1 MQFVINK
8 YGEDKVVSLG
18 AFQYIWAKG
27 AIKDIGKVL
36 GIPFEIT
43 NSITAQLDKESINE
57 ALELGL
63 LDKYKE
69 QYPDLFEYAQ
79 RLAGLPKSFSA
90 HPCGKVCAMRE
101 IIYYNA
107 VDINDDGL
115 VILQGDMH
123 TADDLGLIKADFLG
137 LKTVDIIYDT
147 LTMIGKDYDYIAP
160 HNLNFKD
167 EKVLSNFKNG
177 FTSNIFQFESHGMKE
192 TLKKI
197 ECSSIYDLT
206 VANALYRP
214 GSMKYIDNYANRRKG
229 LEEYEFLHPDLK
241 PILQDSYGI
250 IVFQEQLIEIGR
262 LAKLSNP
269 DELRKAT
276 AKKKADLLDKIKP
289 ELFNGLKNRGWT
301 QEQLNQ
307 LWDSMLDFAK
317 YSFNKCVSGS
327 TTLIKPAI
335 RKNVR
340 NPSVEEM
347 YKITHDL
354 QFAKDNNYL
363 PLRSKYLRTRN
374 YGTALS
380 MFPDGRIRKNTIID
394 IQESGIRKVYRIT
407 TKNGKWIECTDNHK
421 FPTPNGKKKLS
432 ELQIGDYLYIMGEYK
447 PVQKNYNFTD
457 GKFKSNVPCK
467 GQKGFQENENGESVK
482 FFNFIRRHK
491 FNNDCCELCGRVYN
505 EKTRFEAHHKNGD
518 RHNNETDNLMWL
530 CVSCHKKFHYN
541 QLGRTKTY
549 ENGIESLLDEIV
561 SIEYIREEMTYDVTM
576 AEPAHNFVA
585 NNGLITCN
593 SHAAAYA
600 IIAYICMYLKTYHPK
615 EFMCAC
621 INSASDNIEKIAE
634 CVSETKRLNI
644 PIYLGKY
651 NECSPITKV
660 HKDGIIMGT
669 KTFRGCNKDLA
680 VKLMSIGTFKGT
692 FVELLDVI
700 RTLKIDNNQMITL
713 IGLNYFSDFGY
724 NKYLLSMYNLY
735 NGIKI
740 KGKTILPSFRDCKQI
755 SKDKIDSYKEYGVT
769 EYTIKKHSKSE
780 TAKQYRD
787 LDNISLLN
795 DIANNYLSNK
805 GFDFKEQIEFDLTN
819 LNYTLLTYDTNE
831 TYWVVISFK
840 VYADASKPYVTLH
853 NLKTGE
859 ELKTK
864 INQPTVYRQNPFGL
878 YSILNIIDFTWNYKK
893 QKINDVWKTTD
904 ELEPI
909 LENYEVIKE

>member
-1 MQFVINK
+1 MQYVINK

-197 ECSSIYDLT
+197 ECNSIYDLT

-301 QEQLNQ
+301 QEQLDS
-307 LWDSMLDFAK
+307 LWESMLDFAK
-317 YSFNKCVSGS
+317 YSFNK
-327 TTLIKPAI
+327 
-335 RKNVR
+335 
-340 NPSVEEM
+340 
-347 YKITHDL
+347 
-354 QFAKDNNYL
+354 
-363 PLRSKYLRTRN
+363 
-374 YGTALS
+374 
-380 MFPDGRIRKNTIID
+380 
-394 IQESGIRKVYRIT
+394 
-407 TKNGKWIECTDNHK
+407 
-421 FPTPNGKKKLS
+421 
-432 ELQIGDYLYIMGEYK
+432 
-447 PVQKNYNFTD
+447 
-457 GKFKSNVPCK
+457 
-467 GQKGFQENENGESVK
+467 
-482 FFNFIRRHK
+482 
-491 FNNDCCELCGRVYN
+491 
-505 EKTRFEAHHKNGD
+505 
-518 RHNNETDNLMWL
+518 
-530 CVSCHKKFHYN
+530 
-541 QLGRTKTY
+541 
-549 ENGIESLLDEIV
+549 
-561 SIEYIREEMTYDVTM
+561 
-576 AEPAHNFVA
+576 
-585 NNGLITCN
+585 

-651 NECSPITKV
+651 NECSSITKV

-724 NKYLLSMYNLY
+724 NKYLLSIYNLY

-878 YSILNIIDFTWNYKK
+878 YSILNITDFTWNYKK